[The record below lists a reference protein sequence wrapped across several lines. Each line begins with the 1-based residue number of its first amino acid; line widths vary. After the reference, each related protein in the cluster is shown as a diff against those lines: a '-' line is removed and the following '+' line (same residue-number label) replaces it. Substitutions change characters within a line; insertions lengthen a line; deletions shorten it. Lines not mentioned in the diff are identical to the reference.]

1 MTTAENQ
8 PDGLVLLTPRRSALL
23 ADHDNT
29 VDVLVRVQAPA
40 TIVTEGRQRP
50 PMGIALV
57 LDRSGSMAG
66 RPLEEAKRC
75 ARFMV
80 SRLTAADSVALVQFD
95 DTVNVLAEAAPLSTT
110 ATLDRIIDAIHSG
123 GQTNLHGGWL
133 AGAEQLAPFASMRS
147 LQRVILLSDG
157 CANHGLA
164 DGHAI
169 AKQCAELAAAGVTT
183 STYGLGNSFNEALM
197 VAMAES
203 GRGNHYYGAGAE
215 DLFEPFN
222 QEFDLLSNLWL
233 RNVVLEV
240 HPVPGVKAVVMNA
253 YPSAGSGESWR
264 LPDIAAGSEA
274 WAMIRLTVPSSLVTS
289 DARSLLAVAVR
300 GAANDGEPVQL
311 AGTLRGLAPLPP
323 TAFSAV
329 SEDELVARRGT
340 ELEAS
345 ALLKRCRV
353 AAEAYDWAAVDAIL
367 ADVLVRFGS
376 NVWVGDIIQAM
387 QQIAREKDRMRM
399 MKEAMYSSSSLSHR
413 LASSGETAD
422 SSTDRQFA
430 SFLRRKTSQ
439 GRSQF
444 IKPEDAPGGPK

>member
-1 MTTAENQ
+1 MTTAEIQSNGQ
-8 PDGLVLLTPRRSALL
+8 VLMTPRRSALL
-23 ADHDNT
+23 AGHDNT
-29 VDVLVRVQAPA
+29 VDVLVRVQAPD
-40 TIVTEGRQRP
+40 TIVTERHQRP

-80 SRLTAADSVALVQFD
+80 SRLTAADSVAVVQFD
-95 DTVNVLAEAAPLSTT
+95 DTVNVLVEAAALSTLV
-110 ATLDRIIDAIHSG
+110 TLDRIIEAINSG

-157 CANHGLA
+157 CANHGLT
-164 DGHAI
+164 DSHAI
-169 AKQCAELAAAGVTT
+169 TRQCADLAAAGVTT
-183 STYGLGNSFNEALM
+183 STYGLGKSFNEALM
-197 VAMAES
+197 VAMAEA
-203 GRGNHYYGAGAE
+203 GRGNHYYGASAE

-222 QEFDLLSNLWL
+222 QEFDLLSNLWM

-253 YPSAGSGESWR
+253 YASAGSEESWR

-274 WAMIRLTVPSSLVTS
+274 WAMIRLTVPSSLVTT
-289 DARSLLAVAVR
+289 DVRSLLAVAVR
-300 GAANDGEPVQL
+300 GAANDGEPAQF
-311 AGTLRGLAPLPP
+311 AGSLRGLAPLPP

-345 ALLKRCRV
+345 ALLMRCRV
-353 AAEAYDWAAVDAIL
+353 AAAADDWVTVEAVL
-367 ADVLVRFGS
+367 ADALVRFGG
-376 NVWVGDIIQAM
+376 NIWVSDIVQDM
-387 QQIAREKDRMRM
+387 QELAHQKDRMLM
-399 MKEAMYSSSSLSHR
+399 MKEAMYSSSSLAR
-413 LASSGETAD
+413 RITSSEETAD
-422 SSTDRQFA
+422 SSTDQQYA

-439 GRSQF
+439 GRAQF
-444 IKPEDAPGGPK
+444 IRPEDLPGTRK